1 MKELL
6 DRILQLPKGQK
17 IGLLIGLLLVL
28 GAFYQMFLYSP
39 RAIRITQLKEEI
51 ETARNERIKKR
62 KLTSNLPKLK
72 QESRQLEGMLREA
85 VAQLPDKKEIPELL
99 SSISSRASEAG
110 LQILTFRPRGENL
123 RDFYAEIPVDIVV
136 RGGFHNVVRFF
147 DEVGRL
153 DRLVNIQ
160 NIGIRNPKV
169 KDGALSVDTSSQATT
184 FRFLDDAERKKIAA
198 QKKAQKKSGRRKR

>member
-39 RAIRITQLKEEI
+39 RAIRITQLKGEI
-51 ETARNERIKKR
+51 ENARNERVRKR
-62 KLTSNLPKLK
+62 KLTANLPRLK
-72 QESRQLEGMLREA
+72 QESHQLEGMLREA
-85 VAQLPDKKEIPELL
+85 VSQLPDKKEIPELL

-136 RGGFHNVVRFF
+136 RGGFHNVVSFF

-153 DRLVNIQ
+153 DRLVNIK
-160 NIGIRNPKV
+160 NIGIRNPQV
-169 KDGALSVDTSSQATT
+169 KDGGLFVDTSSQATT
-184 FRFLDDAERKKIAA
+184 FRFLDEAERKRIAKQKAA
-198 QKKAQKKSGRRKR
+198 QKKAGRRRR

>member
-1 MKELL
+1 MKELI

-39 RAIRITQLKEEI
+39 RAIRITQLKEKI
-51 ETARNERIKKR
+51 ETARNDRIRKR
-62 KLTSNLPKLK
+62 KLTANLPKLK
-72 QESRQLEGMLREA
+72 QESQQLGGMLREA

-136 RGGFHNVVRFF
+136 RGGFHNVVKFF

-160 NIGIRNPKV
+160 NIGIRNPQV
-169 KDGALSVDTSSQATT
+169 KDGTLSVDTSSQATT
-184 FRFLDDAERKKIAA
+184 FRFLDEAERKKIAA
-198 QKKAQKKSGRRKR
+198 QKAAQKKSGRRKR

>member
-1 MKELL
+1 VKELL

-136 RGGFHNVVRFF
+136 RGGFHNVVSFF

-160 NIGIRNPKV
+160 NIGIRNPQV

-198 QKKAQKKSGRRKR
+198 QKAAQKKSGRRKR

>member
-17 IGLLIGLLLVL
+17 IGLLIGLLLIL

-39 RAIRITQLKEEI
+39 RAIRITHLKGEI
-51 ETARNERIKKR
+51 ENARNERARKR
-62 KLTSNLPKLK
+62 KLTANLPKLK
-72 QESRQLEGMLREA
+72 QESQQLEGMLREA
-85 VAQLPDKKEIPELL
+85 VSQLPDKKEIPELL

-136 RGGFHNVVRFF
+136 RGSFHNVVRFF

-153 DRLVNIQ
+153 DRLVNIK
-160 NIGIRNPKV
+160 NIGIRNPQV
-169 KDGALSVDTSSQATT
+169 KDGGLLVDTSSQATT
-184 FRFLDDAERKKIAA
+184 FRFLDDAERKRIAKQKAA
-198 QKKAQKKSGRRKR
+198 QKKAGRRRR

>member
-39 RAIRITQLKEEI
+39 RAIRISQLKEEI
-51 ETARNERIKKR
+51 ENARNDRTKKR
-62 KLTSNLPKLK
+62 MLTANLPKLK
-72 QESRQLEGMLREA
+72 QESQQLEGMLREA

-99 SSISSRASEAG
+99 SSISSKASEAG

-136 RGGFHNVVRFF
+136 RGGFHNVVSFF
-147 DEVGRL
+147 DEVGKL
-153 DRLVNIQ
+153 NRLVNIQ
-160 NIGIRNPKV
+160 NIAIRNPVV
-169 KDGALSVDTSSQATT
+169 KDGEITVDTSSQATT
-184 FRFLDDAERKKIAA
+184 FRFLDKAERKRIAA
-198 QKKAQKKSGRRKR
+198 QKKAQKKSGRRR